1 MKKPDKRTQ
10 DMDRPA
16 ACQKNPESLDMQE
29 VMDYLLYHSSYR
41 VGMVYDFVMVCS
53 AMINIP
59 KEYEPGIMLTIV
71 EVSIVMEVVR
81 SPGITAAQL
90 SRKWKRT
97 RSALSQSIKK
107 LKQKGM
113 LEAQPSPENQKRLL
127 LYPTEAGIRL
137 WERIVKNK
145 EKDKNTI
152 IERLL
157 TNGCTLEELNTF
169 YRVMDIYT
177 KTALQQ
183 PSGGWQDL
191 IPE

>member
-1 MKKPDKRTQ
+1 MEKKEKRTQ
-10 DMDRPA
+10 DMDGQLPG
-16 ACQKNPESLDMQE
+16 QTDSGIPDME
-29 VMDYLLYHSSYR
+29 EAMDYLMYHSHYR

-71 EVSIVMEVVR
+71 EASIVMEVVKN
-81 SPGITAAQL
+81 PGITAAQL

-113 LEAQPSPENQKRLL
+113 IETCPSPENQKRIL
-127 LYPTEAGIRL
+127 LYPTDAGVRL
-137 WERIVKNK
+137 WKRIVKNK
-145 EKDKNTI
+145 EEDKNSI

-157 TNGCTLEELNTF
+157 KNGCTLEELDTF

-177 KTALQQ
+177 ETALQQ

>member
-1 MKKPDKRTQ
+1 MKRTDQ
-10 DMDRPA
+10 KAPDMDKQIA
-16 ACQKNPESLDMQE
+16 SQTDSGDLDMRE
-29 VMDYLLYHSSYR
+29 VMDYLLYHSNYR

-71 EVSIVMEVVR
+71 EASIVMEVVR

-113 LEAQPSPENQKRLL
+113 IETQPSPENQKKIL
-127 LYPTEAGIRL
+127 LYPTEAGTRL

-145 EKDKNTI
+145 EKDKNSI
-152 IERLL
+152 IEHLL
-157 TNGCTLEELNTF
+157 KNGCTLEELNTF

-177 KTALQQ
+177 QTALQQ

>member
-1 MKKPDKRTQ
+1 MKKPEKTAPDTDRQVPGQTEHTA
-10 DMDRPA
+10 DMR
-16 ACQKNPESLDMQE
+16 E
-29 VMDYLLYHSSYR
+29 VMDYLLYHSSYQ

-71 EVSIVMEVVR
+71 EASIVMEVVKH
-81 SPGITAAQL
+81 PGITAAQL

-113 LEAQPSPENQKRLL
+113 IETQPSPENQKKIL

-137 WERIVKNK
+137 WKRIIRNK
-145 EKDKNTI
+145 EEDKNSI

-157 TNGCTLEELNTF
+157 KNGCTLEELNTF
-169 YRVMDIYT
+169 YRVMGIYT
-177 KTALQQ
+177 ETALQQ
-183 PSGGWQDL
+183 PNGGWQDL